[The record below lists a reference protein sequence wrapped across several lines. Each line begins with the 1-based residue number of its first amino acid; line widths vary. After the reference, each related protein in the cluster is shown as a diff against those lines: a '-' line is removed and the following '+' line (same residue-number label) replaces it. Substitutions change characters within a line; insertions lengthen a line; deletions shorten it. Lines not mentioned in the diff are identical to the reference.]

1 MLLPTA
7 PQLLTCQFIDSKCHA
22 VNLPVGLVSWAEGLL
37 CELGYRAIGG
47 HVWYDASIP
56 LSMLVYYAVVLGT
69 IADNTSPA
77 GGKAMK
83 AD

>member
-1 MLLPTA
+1 M
-7 PQLLTCQFIDSKCHA
+7 
-22 VNLPVGLVSWAEGLL
+22 PVGLVSWAEGLL

-69 IADNTSPA
+69 TAEGSPA
-77 GGKAMK
+77 GGGKQKQASGKK